1 MLQQVLTIRGTVFHL
16 TDNADEFWMQT
27 MYTEVDGSTFTGLD
41 NFILKLFLNFGNN
54 LFDTSWMDAS
64 VGHQLVECQTASLTA
79 NGVES
84 RDDDS
89 LGGVVDYDFNTAG
102 SLQGT
107 DITTLTTNHTT
118 LDVVVVNVEHG
129 N

>member
-1 MLQQVLTIRGTVFHL
+1 
-16 TDNADEFWMQT
+16 MQAMNT
-27 MYTEVDGSTFTGLD
+27 KIDSSTLTGLN
-41 NFILKLFLNFGNN
+41 NFVLKLFLDFGNH
-54 LFDTSWMDAS
+54 LLDTGRMDTS
-64 VGHQLVECQTASLTA
+64 VGHQLVECQTASLAA
-79 NGVES
+79 NRVES

-129 N
+129 D